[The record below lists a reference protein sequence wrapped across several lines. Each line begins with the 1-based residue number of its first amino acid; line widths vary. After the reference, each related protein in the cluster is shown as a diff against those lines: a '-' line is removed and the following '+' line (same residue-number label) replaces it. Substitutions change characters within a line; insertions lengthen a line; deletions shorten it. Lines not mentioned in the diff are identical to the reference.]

1 MKPVVAERRSHYVE
15 AKSGVSVFEARPL
28 ILSRCNSC
36 PVYWQSNKLEVEP
49 MHRLSICT
57 GIVLL
62 LGGVVWSAKPGVP
75 PMSLVMIGLGGAG
88 IGFGCGLIARDE
100 DDLWE

>member
-1 MKPVVAERRSHYVE
+1 MLPTA
-15 AKSGVSVFEARPL
+15 GVSR
-28 ILSRCNSC
+28 LSTQPDVRTVCNSRFKSY

-75 PMSLVMIGLGGAG
+75 AMSLVMIGLGGAG
-88 IGFGCGLIARDE
+88 IGFGCGWIARDE

>member
-1 MKPVVAERRSHYVE
+1 
-15 AKSGVSVFEARPL
+15 
-28 ILSRCNSC
+28 
-36 PVYWQSNKLEVEP
+36 

-62 LGGVVWSAKPGVP
+62 LGGVVWSAKPGLP

-88 IGFGCGLIARDE
+88 IGFGCGWIARDE

>member
-1 MKPVVAERRSHYVE
+1 
-15 AKSGVSVFEARPL
+15 
-28 ILSRCNSC
+28 
-36 PVYWQSNKLEVEP
+36 

-62 LGGVVWSAKPGVP
+62 LSGVVWSAKPGVP
-75 PMSLVMIGLGGAG
+75 AMSLVMIGLGGAG
-88 IGFGCGLIARDE
+88 IGFGCGWIARDE